1 MKESVLIAGGG
12 VAAMEAALAL
22 QDLAGDRA
30 EVTICSPRR
39 NFIYRPYA
47 VGVPYGVA
55 DVATYDLE
63 RLATAAGGEAD
74 IFPVNFYSDGDS
86 ILIRTAPGT
95 KLLELTV
102 HDSVAFETDGWTDDE
117 AWSVIAHGRARQLER
132 QSEIDEAE
140 KAPLQPWIPTL
151 KYRFV
156 HIDIDRMTGRR
167 FARTPEPDRW

>member
-1 MKESVLIAGGG
+1 MSS
-12 VAAMEAALAL
+12 
-22 QDLAGDRA
+22 DDRA
-30 EVTICSPRR
+30 P
-39 NFIYRPYA
+39 
-47 VGVPYGVA
+47 GA
-55 DVATYDLE
+55 DDPVRELDRDECRELLRQGTLG